1 MLHTDFFEPCLSY
14 IRGFLTDFVEPAK
27 GSLTPG
33 DPGGVRIAVRVG
45 EEGGDESMGSRDGEL
60 AGEGVREEV
69 MRCMALWGRLSREAS
84 RDKDKIESEVRISL
98 AASLPLCPS

>member
-1 MLHTDFFEPCLSY
+1 MLHTDFFEQCLSY

-45 EEGGDESMGSRDGEL
+45 EEGGEEDIDMDLDGDRDGEGGTRQSGL
-60 AGEGVREEV
+60 GRSSSGSEKLFRRNFRGILVR
-69 MRCMALWGRLSREAS
+69 
-84 RDKDKIESEVRISL
+84 
-98 AASLPLCPS
+98 